1 MAEDV
6 EEKVETPLTGWAA
19 NLAMAL
25 GTGTGVLHAIGY
37 VSLRFRLRA
46 LGVELDHGMIDERFL
61 FEGARCLLQLLTTV
75 PLLVLLAS
83 PVLVLGALL
92 RRARGIG
99 PAIESLLA
107 RVTGMPPRW
116 LVVGGVAWA
125 VVAVQFVMHHVIHF
139 QNLLLDPVPCDPPWL
154 RSVMLDG
161 SGRLA
166 PFYFVALLALL
177 TPTAFAFLRLPKN
190 GWGPARGLLG
200 LLLFIQV
207 LLLPVHF
214 GIVGAAAPL
223 ARLAALPGEPATS
236 RVWQAFAT
244 DDSAVFLI
252 ERPGPPPERRL
263 VALKSEELERLEVVG
278 RELPLAGLAGGAG
291 HCGR

>member
-6 EEKVETPLTGWAA
+6 EARVETPLTGWAA

-25 GTGTGVLHAIGY
+25 GTSTGLLHAIGY

-46 LGVELDHGMIDERFL
+46 LGVEMDHGMLDERFL

-75 PLLVLLAS
+75 PLLLLLAS
-83 PVLVLGALL
+83 PAVVSGALL
-92 RRARGIG
+92 RRVRGLG
-99 PAIESLLA
+99 PVIDGAFA
-107 RVTGMPPRW
+107 RVTGASAHW
-116 LVVGGVAWA
+116 LLVVGVAWA
-125 VVAVQFVMHHVIHF
+125 VLAVQFVMRHVIHF

-154 RSVMLDG
+154 RAVMLDD

-177 TPTAFAFLRLPKN
+177 APTAFAFLRLPKT
-190 GWGPARGLLG
+190 GWVAARGLLG
-200 LLLFIQV
+200 LLLFVQV

-223 ARLAALPGEPATS
+223 ARLAEVPGEPTTS

-252 ERPGPPPERRL
+252 ERPGPPAERRL
-263 VALKSEELERLEVVG
+263 VSLKTEGLERLEVAG
-278 RELPLAGLAGGAG
+278 REAVLSRAEG

>member
-1 MAEDV
+1 MAENI

-19 NLAMAL
+19 NLAMVL

-46 LGVELDHGMIDERFL
+46 LGVEMDHGMIDERFL

-83 PVLVLGALL
+83 PVVILGALL
-92 RRARGIG
+92 RRVPGIG
-99 PAIESLLA
+99 PVIEGLLA
-107 RVTGMPPRW
+107 RASGAPPRG
-116 LVVGGVAWA
+116 LVVVGVAWA

-161 SGRLA
+161 SGWLA
-166 PFYFVALLALL
+166 AFYFVSLLALL
-177 TPTAFAFLRLPKN
+177 APTAFTFLRLPKT
-190 GWGPARGLLG
+190 GWRPARGLLG
-200 LLLFIQV
+200 LLLFVQV

-223 ARLAALPGEPATS
+223 ARLAELPGEPASS

-244 DDSAVFLI
+244 DESAVFLI
-252 ERPGPPPERRL
+252 ERPGPPTERRL
-263 VALKSEELERLEVVG
+263 VTLKTEGLERLEVVG
-278 RELPLAGLAGGAG
+278 REAVLSRAEG

>member
-6 EEKVETPLTGWAA
+6 EAKVETPLTGWAA

-46 LGVELDHGMIDERFL
+46 LGVEMDHAMLDERFL

-83 PVLVLGALL
+83 PVVVLGVLLRRVPGLGRRIDGALL
-92 RRARGIG
+92 RVHGA
-99 PAIESLLA
+99 
-107 RVTGMPPRW
+107 PPRW

-125 VVAVQFVMHHVIHF
+125 VLAVQFVMHHVIHF

-166 PFYFVALLALL
+166 PFYFVGLLALL
-177 TPTAFAFLRLPKN
+177 APTAFAFFRLPKT
-190 GWGPARGLLG
+190 GWMAARGLLG
-200 LLLFIQV
+200 LLLFVQV

-223 ARLAALPGEPATS
+223 ARIAEVPGEPATS

-252 ERPGPPPERRL
+252 ERPGPPTERRL
-263 VALKSEELERLEVVG
+263 VALKSEGLERLEVVG
-278 RELPLAGLAGGAG
+278 REAVLSRAEG